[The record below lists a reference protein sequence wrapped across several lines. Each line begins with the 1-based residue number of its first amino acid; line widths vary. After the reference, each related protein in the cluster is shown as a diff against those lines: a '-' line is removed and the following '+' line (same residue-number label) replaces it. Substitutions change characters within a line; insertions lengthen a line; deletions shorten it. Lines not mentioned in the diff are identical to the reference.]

1 MVSVE
6 TEEELD
12 ELVKAEFGVDRY
24 DQLTDL
30 QKKYKDKIAA
40 KLAEVGAAR
49 YNAIAITTNA
59 L

>member
-1 MVSVE
+1 MVAVA

-12 ELVKAEFGVDRY
+12 ELVKEEFGVDRY

-40 KLAEVGAAR
+40 KLAEVGSV
-49 YNAIAITTNA
+49 
-59 L
+59 